1 MTSIKF
7 TSMPGSVGSYSA
19 RSAIA
24 LTGVPAA
31 LFGVAFI
38 AAGGAVV
45 ARVLVGGNDGP
56 HAPPAIIGLAIGAVF
71 MLAGAYVAIN
81 GLLDIRRADN
91 AAKQAAAMPAEPWAW
106 DYPWRREGIGN
117 DTRRQ
122 IARSLGFAL
131 FVAIFLTPFHWVG
144 FFAPKAPRV
153 FGIFA
158 LLFDLV
164 VVGLL
169 VRAVRLMLMRERYG
183 ASWLRFGRFPFHPG
197 EPVDVTLDGYGG
209 LSALPRL
216 TGELQCIQ
224 ERYEM
229 RGSGRDRG
237 KQVVCY
243 TLWSATMTVDRNR
256 DGGFAFH
263 FDVPADA
270 LSSALSERPAR
281 FWQLVVNSDDVP
293 GVDYQA
299 SFLVPVYASA
309 R

>member
-1 MTSIKF
+1 MASIDF
-7 TSMPGSVGSYSA
+7 TSTVGSVGSDSA
-19 RSAIA
+19 RSAVA

-38 AAGGAVV
+38 AVGGFVV
-45 ARVLVGGNDGP
+45 ARVLVGGDAGA
-56 HAPPAIIGLAIGAVF
+56 HAPAIIGLAIGAVF

-81 GLLDIRRADN
+81 GLLDIRRADY
-91 AAKQAAAMPAEPWAW
+91 AAKQAAAMPEQPWVW

-144 FFAPKAPRV
+144 FFAPNAPLV

-158 LLFDLV
+158 LIFDLV

-183 ASWLRFGRFPFHPG
+183 ASWLRFARFPFHPG
-197 EPVDVTLDGYGG
+197 EPLDVTLDGYGG
-209 LSALPRL
+209 LSGLPRL

-243 TLWSATMTVDRNR
+243 TLWSAATTVDRNR

-263 FDVPADA
+263 FDLPPDA
-270 LSSALSERPAR
+270 LTSALSERPAR

-293 GVDYQA
+293 GVDYKA